1 MKTNESKGVTIL
13 VAAIVLAA
21 FFMPWIT
28 FFGASINAWSIL
40 FGEVGG
46 LVNTPFKYVSLFIP
60 ISTAIIIY
68 EEAFNDKKYTISKQ
82 LLLLLPILAFIII
95 ALVIAAKINDSG
107 GRIEGSDFGNL
118 FKFFGIGFWL
128 TLIGSIILPFLNQQ
142 QAVEKNIN
150 ATSYVVGISMIAA
163 LGGFLFGFETA
174 VISGAE
180 KTIQQLWSLSSGKLG
195 FTVAS
200 SLIGTVIGS
209 LVAGTPAQQYGRK
222 KVLTVIALLYIISAV
237 GCALTPL
244 WFLFVMFRFLGGLAV
259 GASSVVGPM
268 YISEIAPAKIRGRL
282 AGSFQL
288 MIVTG
293 IFIAYL
299 TNFFFVNMGDTGW
312 RWMLGIM
319 TIPATLFAILLR
331 FIPESPRWLVMNS
344 RDEEAKAVFAKTGEV
359 NSIGLIKEEH
369 ELSKSGI
376 KESLFNGKYN
386 KPILYA
392 VLLAMFNQLS
402 GINAILYYAPRIFEM
417 AGFSKAQAF
426 LQPVYIGAANLLFT
440 IIAMTVIDKF
450 GRKTLLLI
458 GCVGLVVFL
467 GLTANAFH
475 GGGSLGKNVLFYLLG
490 YIAFFAFSQGAVLW
504 VFISEIFPNS
514 VRSQGGS
521 LGSFTHWIMAA
532 IISWTFPVIVEGSP
546 NGGFYSFVFYAVM
559 MLAALLFIWKVM
571 PETKG
576 RTLEQIQK
584 DLGIS

>member
-1 MKTNESKGVTIL
+1 MITQSNQPGVT
-13 VAAIVLAA
+13 LAQPGKFSGYA
-21 FFMPWIT
+21 
-28 FFGASINAWSIL
+28 
-40 FGEVGG
+40 VR
-46 LVNTPFKYVSLFIP
+46 VSL
-60 ISTAIIIY
+60 
-68 EEAFNDKKYTISKQ
+68 
-82 LLLLLPILAFIII
+82 
-95 ALVIAAKINDSG
+95 
-107 GRIEGSDFGNL
+107 
-118 FKFFGIGFWL
+118 
-128 TLIGSIILPFLNQQ
+128 
-142 QAVEKNIN
+142 
-150 ATSYVVGISMIAA
+150 IAA

-180 KTIQQLWSLSSGKLG
+180 KTIQQLWSLSPGWQG

-209 LVAGTPAQQYGRK
+209 LIAGVPAQKYGRK
-222 KVLTVIALLYIISAV
+222 KVLTVIALLYLFSAIA
-237 GCALTPL
+237 CALTPL
-244 WFLFVMFRFLGGLAV
+244 WILFIIARFIGGLAV

-268 YISEIAPAKIRGRL
+268 YISEIAPARQRGRL

-299 TNFFFVNMGDTGW
+299 TNFLFVNIGEDSW

-319 TIPATLFAILLR
+319 VIPAALFAILLR
-331 FIPESPRWLVMNS
+331 AIPESPRWLVLNN
-344 RDEEAKAVFAKTGEV
+344 RDEEARAVFVKTGEPDATG
-359 NSIGLIKEEH
+359 IIREEH
-369 ELSKSGI
+369 ELSKQGV

-417 AGFSKAQAF
+417 AGFSKAEAY
-426 LQPVYIGAANLLFT
+426 LQPVYIGGANLLFT
-440 IIAMTVIDKF
+440 LLAMTVIDRF

-458 GCVGLVVFL
+458 GSVGLIVFL
-467 GLTANAFH
+467 ALTAHAFSP
-475 GGGSLGKNVLFYLLG
+475 GGVMGKNVLIYLLG
-490 YIAFFAFSQGAVLW
+490 YIAFFAFSQGAVIW

-532 IISWTFPVIVEGSP
+532 IISWSFPVIVESSP
-546 NGGFYSFVFYAVM
+546 NGGFYSFVFYSVM
-559 MLAALLFIWKVM
+559 MLVALIFIWRVM

-584 DLGIS
+584 DLGIR

>member
-1 MKTNESKGVTIL
+1 MEIPVTTSTT
-13 VAAIVLAA
+13 VNKPTSGYAIR
-21 FFMPWIT
+21 
-28 FFGASINAWSIL
+28 
-40 FGEVGG
+40 
-46 LVNTPFKYVSLFIP
+46 VSL
-60 ISTAIIIY
+60 
-68 EEAFNDKKYTISKQ
+68 
-82 LLLLLPILAFIII
+82 
-95 ALVIAAKINDSG
+95 
-107 GRIEGSDFGNL
+107 
-118 FKFFGIGFWL
+118 
-128 TLIGSIILPFLNQQ
+128 
-142 QAVEKNIN
+142 
-150 ATSYVVGISMIAA
+150 IAA

-180 KTIQQLWSLSSGKLG
+180 KTIQQLWSLSPGWQG

-209 LVAGTPAQQYGRK
+209 LIAGMPAQRYGRK
-222 KVLTVIALLYIISAV
+222 KVLTVIAVLYLFSAI
-237 GCALTPL
+237 GCAVTPVWL
-244 WFLFVMFRFLGGLAV
+244 LFIVARFIGGLAV

-268 YISEIAPAKIRGRL
+268 YISEIAPAHQRGRL

-293 IFIAYL
+293 IFVAYL
-299 TNFFFVNMGDTGW
+299 TNFLFLNTGDDGW

-319 TIPATLFAILLR
+319 VVPALLFALLLR
-331 FIPESPRWLVMNS
+331 TIPESPRWLVLNNQG
-344 RDEEAKAVFAKTGEV
+344 EEAKKIFAKTGEPDAA
-359 NSIGLIKEEH
+359 GLIREEH
-369 ELSKSGI
+369 NLLKTGT

-417 AGFSKAQAF
+417 AGFDKADAY

-440 IIAMTVIDKF
+440 LLAMTVIDKF

-458 GCVGLVVFL
+458 GCFGLILFL
-467 GLTANAFH
+467 GLTAHAFSAS
-475 GGGSLGKNVLFYLLG
+475 GSLGSNVLFYLLG
-490 YIAFFAFSQGAVLW
+490 YIAFFAFSQGAVIW

-546 NGGFYSFVFYAVM
+546 DGGFYSFVFYSVM
-559 MLAALLFIWKVM
+559 MLVALIFIWRVM

-584 DLGIS
+584 DLGIR